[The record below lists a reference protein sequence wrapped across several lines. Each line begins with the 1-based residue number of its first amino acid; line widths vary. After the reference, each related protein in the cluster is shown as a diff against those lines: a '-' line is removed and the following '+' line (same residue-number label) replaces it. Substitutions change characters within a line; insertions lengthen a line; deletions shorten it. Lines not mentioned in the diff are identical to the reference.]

1 MSKEDKQI
9 DFEASLKE
17 LESIVAKLED
27 ENISLEDS
35 GQSFEVGVNL
45 VKECQKQLQ
54 KAELKIKK
62 LLDDGTSTE
71 INN

>member
-35 GQSFEVGVNL
+35 VQSFEVGVNL
-45 VKECQKQLQ
+45 VKECQKKLQ

>member
-1 MSKEDKQI
+1 MYKEDKQI

-35 GQSFEVGVNL
+35 VQSFEVGVNL